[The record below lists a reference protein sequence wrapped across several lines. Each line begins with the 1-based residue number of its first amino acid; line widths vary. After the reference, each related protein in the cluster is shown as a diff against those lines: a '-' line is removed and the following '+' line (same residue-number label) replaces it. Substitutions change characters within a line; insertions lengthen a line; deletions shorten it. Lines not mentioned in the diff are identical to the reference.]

1 MDLSKDHATCVIS
14 DVSFGSEEI
23 ADRIRYVRIA
33 EPIGWPYDNQLGG
46 QRYGEKGPHLI
57 NWTPIRIL
65 GDVPVERDGSAH
77 FEVPADTAVYFQLLD
92 ENRMELRRMRSFISF
107 QPGETARLRR
117 LPRDARR
124 RRRARARRRWPPRSR
139 RARSFRRPGATGRSA
154 SCATF
159 SRSSTGTAS
168 SATAA

>member
-1 MDLSKDHATCVIS
+1 MSLATRNSSIATRPFPASCRCRCGPGRARRLIS
-14 DVSFGSEEI
+14 DVSFGSEAI

-92 ENRMELRRMRSFISF
+92 ENRMELD
-107 QPGETARLRR
+107 G
-117 LPRDARR
+117 
-124 RRRARARRRWPPRSR
+124 
-139 RARSFRRPGATGRSA
+139 GVGRH
-154 SCATF
+154 
-159 SRSSTGTAS
+159 
-168 SATAA
+168 